1 MQQDIWLELREAL
14 EGEGIFVVGDRAGRA
29 LDPVQARW
37 LKDYF
42 LDRILPV
49 ITPQAIDPAHPFP
62 LSPMAAWA

>member
-14 EGEGIFVVGDRAGRA
+14 EGEGIFVGRPRAGRA
-29 LDPVQARW
+29 RSGSGALAER
-37 LKDYF
+37 LL

-62 LSPMAAWA
+62 LSPMAA